1 VQEGVWSVQGKPG
14 SGRVAVP
21 LRTDGSVLVN
31 YRVPRKAQFGGLSQ
45 AFTGYSLS
53 EIAQPCARP
62 DTRFRDKI
70 VIIGATFAGS
80 NDFHYVPFLR
90 GGKARSIPGMELHA
104 NMVRTLLNSRPIA
117 EPMPPMLWLLALVP
131 GLCGI
136 LAFGRLNWVH
146 AALVALL
153 IAAAWIAA
161 SLALFVLHDYALPVA
176 VPLIGLALG
185 AGGMGAYRAFG
196 EERERQHVLGL
207 WGRYQ
212 DPRQVEYLLQHPEAR
227 GGQGHEAPVT
237 VLFADLKNFTKTVEH
252 LPPGEALQVLNRYLA
267 LMTDVIRD
275 EYGGFVDKYLGDG
288 LMAQW
293 GAPSPWEPVR
303 AGEDHATTAVRA
315 CLELERRTRE
325 LTQSIAGSQD
335 VTFGLR
341 LTLHTGPVVVG
352 WVGASRLEFTIIGD
366 TVNVTS
372 RLQETAKE
380 LDCEFLISET
390 TYRSVEEWVR
400 TGQQTEV
407 MIRGRQKPLRVYEV
421 LGEDSDAS
429 EERKL

>member
-1 VQEGVWSVQGKPG
+1 M
-14 SGRVAVP
+14 
-21 LRTDGSVLVN
+21 
-31 YRVPRKAQFGGLSQ
+31 
-45 AFTGYSLS
+45 
-53 EIAQPCARP
+53 EI
-62 DTRFRDKI
+62 
-70 VIIGATFAGS
+70 
-80 NDFHYVPFLR
+80 
-90 GGKARSIPGMELHA
+90 HA
-104 NMVRTLLNSRPIA
+104 NAVRTLLNSRPISEPA
-117 EPMPPMLWLLALVP
+117 PMPMWLLAIVP
-131 GLCGI
+131 GLCSI
-136 LAFGRLNWVH
+136 LAFGRLNWLR
-146 AALVALL
+146 AAIVTVLTALF
-153 IAAAWIAA
+153 W
-161 SLALFVLHDYALPVA
+161 LALSIAMFTLYNFALPVA

-196 EERERQHVLGL
+196 EERERQQVMGL

-212 DPRQVEYLLQHPEAR
+212 DPRQVEYLLQHPQAR
-227 GGQGHEAPVT
+227 GGQGQEAPVT

-252 LPPGEALQVLNRYLA
+252 LSPSEALQVLNRYLA

-293 GAPSPWEPVR
+293 GAPPPWQPWREN
-303 AGEDHATTAVRA
+303 EDHATTAVRA

-325 LTQSIAGSQD
+325 LTQSIAGDRD

-380 LDCEFLISET
+380 LNCEFLISET
-390 TYRSVEEWVR
+390 TYLSVAEWVR
-400 TGQQTEV
+400 TGKQAEV
-407 MIRGRQKPLRVYEV
+407 AIRGRDKPLRVYEV
-421 LGEDSDAS
+421 LGD
-429 EERKL
+429 